1 MTLLD
6 LYLLRALVRGGAPVF
21 LLLLSLFGFV
31 ALAEQLEDVGKGA
44 FGTLE
49 AVRVTGFLLPRIA
62 LELLPVTC
70 LLGAVVGL
78 GTLGNQTELTAMRTG
93 GLSVSRLSRPLL
105 LLLFALAAAALVA
118 QQAVIPGFEGQAA
131 YLRAQSFAST
141 AKSGDAFWTRSKSS
155 LVRIGGVAYGAMPQD
170 LEIYEL
176 DPEGRVAQLTQAA
189 AADVL
194 APGEWLL
201 RDVRRIR
208 FRAAGIERSAQDR
221 LRWRSDLTPEQV
233 VALVRT
239 DQALAPADLFRYIAH
254 LDDNGLDAHRY
265 RVLLWQQLGLAAG
278 LVGMGLLG
286 VPFALGAMRAT
297 SLGARLSLCALIGL
311 GFHLL
316 EQGVMQLGL
325 LYRLSPVLTGLAP
338 DLAVLAAAL
347 AIMRTGR

>member
-93 GLSVSRLSRPLL
+93 GLSVWRLSRPLL

-118 QQAVIPGFEGQAA
+118 RQAIIPGFEGQAA
-131 YLRAQSFAST
+131 YLRAQSFANT

-176 DPEGRVAQLTQAA
+176 DPEGRVTQFTQAT

-221 LRWRSDLTPEQV
+221 LRWRSDLSPEQV
-233 VALVRT
+233 VALVRP

-286 VPFALGAMRAT
+286 VPFVLGTMRTT
-297 SLGARLSLCALIGL
+297 SLGARVSLCALIGL

-347 AIMRTGR
+347 AIMRTRR

>member
-6 LYLLRALVRGGAPVF
+6 RYLLRALLQGGAPVF
-21 LLLLSLFGFV
+21 LLLLGLFGFV

-49 AVRVTGFLLPRIA
+49 AVRVVGFQLPRIA

-78 GTLGNQTELTAMRTG
+78 GMLGNHAELTAMRTG
-93 GLSVSRLSRPLL
+93 GLSVLRLSRPLL
-105 LLLFALAAAALVA
+105 LLLLGVAAAALIA
-118 QQAVIPGFEGQAA
+118 QQTIIPNFEGQAS
-131 YLRAQSFAST
+131 YLRAHSFAST

-155 LVRIGGVAYGAMPQD
+155 LVRIGGIEYGTMPQD

-176 DPEGRVAQLTQAA
+176 DSEGRVAQITQAA

-201 RDVRRIR
+201 RDVRRSR
-208 FRAAGIERSAQDR
+208 FRATGIEQSAHET
-221 LRWRSDLTPEQV
+221 LRWQSDIAPEQV
-233 VALVRT
+233 AALVRA
-239 DQALAPADLFRYIAH
+239 DHALAPTNLLRYIAH

-265 RVLLWQQLGLAAG
+265 RVLLWQKLGLVVG

-286 VPFALGAMRAT
+286 VPFAFGIMRAT
-297 SLGARLSLCALIGL
+297 SMGARVSLCALLGL

-316 EQGVMQLGL
+316 EQAAMQVGL
-325 LYRLSPVLTGLAP
+325 LYRLPPALTGLAP
-338 DLAVLAAAL
+338 DLTVLAAAVAILL
-347 AIMRTGR
+347 ARR